1 MFENLIKNATTKIT
15 QECDKR
21 VERVINEVDERIKS
35 AMAEAYRSG
44 YMDATEDICRRLE
57 TMYTLGFHYGKED
70 GKADAGI
77 IDIDD
82 LDVDDDIADALG
94 E

>member
-1 MFENLIKNATTKIT
+1 MFENLIKQIT
-15 QECDKR
+15 RECDKR
-21 VERVINEVDERIKS
+21 VAKVIEEVDERIKI
-35 AMAEAYRSG
+35 ATAEAYRSG
-44 YMDATEDICRRLE
+44 YMDATEDVCRRLE
-57 TMYTLGFHYGKED
+57 TLYTLGFHFGKED

-82 LDVDDDIADALG
+82 LDIDDDIAKVLG

>member
-1 MFENLIKNATTKIT
+1 MFENLIKQIT
-15 QECDKR
+15 GECDKR
-21 VERVINEVDERIKS
+21 VARVIEEVDARIK
-35 AMAEAYRSG
+35 AATAEAYRSG
-44 YMDATEDICRRLE
+44 YMDATEDVCRRLE
-57 TMYTLGFHYGKED
+57 TLYTLGFHFGKED

-82 LDVDDDIADALG
+82 LDVDDDIAEALG

>member
-1 MFENLIKNATTKIT
+1 MFENLIKQIT
-15 QECDKR
+15 RECDKR

-35 AMAEAYRSG
+35 ATAEAYRSG
-44 YMDATEDICRRLE
+44 YMDATEDVCRRLE
-57 TMYTLGFHYGKED
+57 TLYTLGFHFGKED

-82 LDVDDDIADALG
+82 LNIDDDIAEALG
-94 E
+94 EETA